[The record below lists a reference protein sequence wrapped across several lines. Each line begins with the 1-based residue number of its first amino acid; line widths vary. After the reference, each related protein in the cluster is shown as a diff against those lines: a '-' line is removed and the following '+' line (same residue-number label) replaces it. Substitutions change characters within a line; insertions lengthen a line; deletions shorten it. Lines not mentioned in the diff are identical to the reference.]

1 MTAFMDVSVPTGSG
15 DNGATNAVVTPT
27 LAYGKGLGHFDVQ
40 GTFGVA
46 FPTGHVNVIGRTYIW
61 NNAVQYQLWRRLWP
75 ELEVNGTFFQDGKND
90 GKTQV
95 LVTPGLV
102 IGRFPLSRRVALTI
116 GAGLQVA
123 VSRFRT
129 STHTVILSVRLPF

>member
-1 MTAFMDVSVPTGSG
+1 MCKAPS
-15 DNGATNAVVTPT
+15 A
-27 LAYGKGLGHFDVQ
+27 
-40 GTFGVA
+40 
-46 FPTGHVNVIGRTYIW
+46 GHVNVIGRTYIW

-102 IGRFPLSRRVALTI
+102 VGRLPLSRRVALTI

-123 VSRFRT
+123 VSQFRA
-129 STHTVILSVRLPF
+129 STHNVILSVRLPFW